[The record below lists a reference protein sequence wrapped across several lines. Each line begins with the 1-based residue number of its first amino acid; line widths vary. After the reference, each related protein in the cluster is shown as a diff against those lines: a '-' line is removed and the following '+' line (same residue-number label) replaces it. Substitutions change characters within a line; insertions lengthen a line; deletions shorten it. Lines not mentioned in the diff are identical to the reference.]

1 MPLGLER
8 VSAIRAYFACVG
20 IMNHGISLCQKKS
33 HNGLSFLVPS
43 NQLLN
48 KINTI

>member
-20 IMNHGISLCQKKS
+20 IMNHGISLCQKRKVTMAC
-33 HNGLSFLVPS
+33 LF
-43 NQLLN
+43 
-48 KINTI
+48 